1 MARISYGNFVC
12 LSVYPSVCLVWH
24 DLVPIETQMRQR
36 LLVFTV
42 W

>member
-1 MARISYGNFVC
+1 MHMLKVHTTAIVI
-12 LSVYPSVCLVWH
+12 LSVRPSVCHHPL
-24 DLVPIETQMRQR
+24 PIQAKMRQR